1 MCVVSSRCV
10 GRSVGRSN
18 LRAKLRWWFLRVILR
33 APVTVS
39 EDSVAAGAAAAFSLA
54 VVSTNANV
62 RIGGSKQGSCTVGIP
77 EVNS

>member
-1 MCVVSSRCV
+1 MLV
-10 GRSVGRSN
+10 GRSVGLTYERSCGGGFSG
-18 LRAKLRWWFLRVILR
+18 LFCARPSL
-33 APVTVS
+33 S